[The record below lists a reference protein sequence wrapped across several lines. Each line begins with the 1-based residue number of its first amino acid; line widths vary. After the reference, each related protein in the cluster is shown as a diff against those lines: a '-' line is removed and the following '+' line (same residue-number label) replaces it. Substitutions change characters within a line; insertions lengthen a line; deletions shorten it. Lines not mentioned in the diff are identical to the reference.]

1 MIKQGNFHSFFPHAD
16 KHKTIKEYINETRK
30 DSKTALHLAAQI
42 GNLEAVEILINRGA
56 DLLAL
61 TSKKKTP
68 LHLAAASGNVDIVKL
83 LLSKDVPPN
92 IQNESRH
99 TPLHE

>member
-1 MIKQGNFHSFFPHAD
+1 MSVFLYSD
-16 KHKTIKEYINETRK
+16 KHKTTKEYINETRK

-42 GNLEAVEILINRGA
+42 GNLEAVEILIERGA

-61 TSKKKTP
+61 TTQKKTP
-68 LHLAAASGNVDIVKL
+68 LHLAAASGNADIVKL
-83 LLSKDVPPN
+83 LLSRDVSPN